1 MEIGFAEI
9 SVKGKIIRVPAI
21 LVNGTT
27 IILEGNWIKK
37 ATIKDEF
44 WIGGSVIGNP
54 ESIIGKLKETKLGA
68 DIFSFSQKLPFT
80 EPTYNYH
87 LEWSNLAAI
96 RLTSFS
102 EWWKSLPQEARKNV
116 RRAEKRGVVVRQIKF
131 DDEFVNGIIE
141 INNETP
147 VRQGRFFWHYGKD
160 FESVKKDYSDFLDR
174 SEFLGAYYQNTLIG
188 FIRLIYMGEIV
199 SILQLLTMN
208 KHYDKRPA
216 NALIAKAVE
225 LCSEKGVSHI
235 VYGQY
240 NYDGNTKSPL
250 TEFKRRNGFEQILI
264 PTYYIP
270 LTAKGWIHIKLGL
283 HLGIKRL
290 IPTYAYNLFSELR
303 SKIYHGKIFKMRS
316 HLGGRKISQFRDAK
330 SN

>member
-1 MEIGFAEI
+1 MKVYRAIHLRNESMEIGSTEI
-9 SVKGKIIRVPAI
+9 SIKGKSIKVPAI
-21 LVNGTT
+21 FVNGAT
-27 IILEGNWIKK
+27 IVVEGNWIKK

-44 WIGGSVIGNP
+44 WIEGRVICKP
-54 ESIIGKLKETKLGA
+54 ESIIAKLKETKLLA
-68 DIFSFSQKLPFT
+68 DIFSFSEKLPFT

-87 LEWSNLAAI
+87 LEWDNLAAI
-96 RLTSFS
+96 RLTSFPD
-102 EWWKSLPQEARKNV
+102 WWESLPQEARKNV
-116 RRAEKRGVVVRQIKF
+116 RRSERRGVVVRQVRF

-147 VRQGRFFWHYGKD
+147 IRQGRLFWHYGKS

-174 SEFLGAYYQNTLIG
+174 SEFLGAYYQGALIG

-208 KHYDKRPA
+208 RHYDKRPA

-225 LCSEKGVSHI
+225 MCANKGVSYI

-240 NYDGNTKSPL
+240 VYGGNTKSLL

-270 LTAKGWIHIKLGL
+270 LTTKGWIYLRLGL
-283 HLGIKRL
+283 HLGVKRF
-290 IPTYAYNLFSELR
+290 IPTRIYNTLIDLR
-303 SKIYHGKIFKMRS
+303 SKLYHGKIFGKK
-316 HLGGRKISQFRDAK
+316 LPT
-330 SN
+330 